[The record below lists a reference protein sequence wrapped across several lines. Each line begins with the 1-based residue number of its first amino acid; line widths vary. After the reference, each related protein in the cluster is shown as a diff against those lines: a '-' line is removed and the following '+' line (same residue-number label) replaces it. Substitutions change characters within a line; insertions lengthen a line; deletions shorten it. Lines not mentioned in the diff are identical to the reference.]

1 MLRRWLA
8 IVLVVASPLA
18 LSAQRPARDL
28 AALVK
33 GASEAMAEQRFG
45 DALEAFTAASK
56 LEPRDPSICVAAGVA
71 AFRLGQNDDAEA
83 WFTRALKTD
92 PAYVSA
98 SAWLGELQYREGRV
112 GDAIGTYEAA
122 LKRSHEDPTLERR
135 LEDWRKEAQLQDRF
149 YQSHGAH
156 FDVLF
161 EGPTDDALGQ
171 RVVERLEADRLRIGA
186 ALTAYPS
193 TRTIVVLY
201 TAQQFRDIT
210 RMPNWSGGAYDGRI
224 RIPVRGAVG
233 KLEELDRV
241 LAHEY
246 VHAVVASL
254 AGHNVPVWLN
264 EGLATSFEPDG
275 GAFGDRVLATVSAR
289 PRLAELE
296 HGFSALTSAQ
306 ALVAYAFS
314 VHAVKRMLQFRGA
327 SSVVLLLQDLGQG
340 VPFAE
345 AFHQRMGMTFD
356 EFQGMVAHD

>member
-1 MLRRWLA
+1 MLRRWLVA
-8 IVLVVASPLA
+8 FLLMACPLTVL
-18 LSAQRPARDL
+18 AQRPSRD
-28 AALVK
+28 ASALVK
-33 GASEAMAEQRFG
+33 DAVQAMAEQRFG
-45 DALEAFTAASK
+45 DALEAFAAAAK
-56 LEPRDPSICVAAGVA
+56 LAPRDPSLCVAAGLA

-83 WFTRALKTD
+83 WFTRALKID
-92 PAYVSA
+92 PSFASA

-112 GDAIGTYEAA
+112 DDAISTYEAA
-122 LKRSHEDPTLERR
+122 LKRAPESTLEQR
-135 LEDWRKEAQLQDRF
+135 LEQWRKEAQLQDRF

-193 TRTIVVLY
+193 TRITVILY
-201 TAQQFRDIT
+201 TAQQFRDVT

-224 RIPVRGAVG
+224 RVPVRGAVQ
-233 KLEELDRV
+233 KLDELDRV

-275 GAFGDRVLATVSAR
+275 AAFGEQVLARVNGR
-289 PRLAELE
+289 PRLDQLE
-296 HGFSALTSAQ
+296 ESFSGLTSTQ

-314 VHAVKRMLQFRGA
+314 VLAVKRMLQFRGP
-327 SSVVLLLQDLGQG
+327 SSIVLLLQDLGQG
-340 VPFAE
+340 VPFVE
-345 AFHQRMGMTFD
+345 AFHQRMGMTYD
-356 EFQGMVAHD
+356 EFQSMVARD